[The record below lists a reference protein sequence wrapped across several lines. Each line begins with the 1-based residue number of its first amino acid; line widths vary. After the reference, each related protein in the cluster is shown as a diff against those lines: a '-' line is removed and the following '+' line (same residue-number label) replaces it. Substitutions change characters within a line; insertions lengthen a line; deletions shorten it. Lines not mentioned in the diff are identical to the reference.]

1 MALQI
6 TPTSTTFI
14 EATSNQGA
22 IANGITLRLEGGV
35 FKGDNGDVLLGAV
48 TGAPTGLTPVLIK
61 TSATTAKLSFTG
73 KAQTHANADD
83 IASGLLQVTLDSSH
97 ITPDT
102 PADMP
107 GDGLSVTGFG
117 FDFRGEVAPGT
128 LSLLGLDTSIGNAL
142 PALSGTA
149 TANATVAIF
158 NGSKL
163 LGTTTADSDGA
174 WTYTPSG
181 KDGVYQLTAREQVKE
196 KVYGPPTSVVVF
208 TLDTKAPAAP
218 TVNAIKLASSDTT
231 PTISG
236 KAEKGAT
243 VQVFIDGKALGATPT
258 VTADAKTGI
267 WTVTLADA
275 DALAAGIGNQDY
287 AITAVATD
295 AAGNVSAATTKAAK
309 LTIDTTIADPVVESG
324 LAFASEVMEAR
335 QLLAGKQATQKLAG
349 TAEAG
354 ATLQLYGGADGQTV
368 LGKPIKVDAKGNW
381 KSTIK
386 LTDGEHLLSL
396 VATDVAGNISGPT
409 ALGELVTVDTVA
421 PLVPTL
427 QLGKASQ
434 DAVGKALPT
443 LSGMAEKGSTV
454 EVRWGKVVIGQ
465 ALADQQGIWVL
476 DSAAQFDGTLPTKN
490 GSKVKLTAMAKDA
503 AGNTSKAS
511 VAAEFQVNTGVVDQT
526 PPELVAA
533 QTSAN
538 GSTVVLSYSQAL
550 KAAAMATSAFTVTVN
565 DQAQTVNS
573 ATLTNAQVELELAA
587 RIPAG
592 AVVTVTYTPP
602 TGANVLADQAGNA
615 APAFSAQEVSNN
627 VAAMQDAGGD
637 ASPDVDSATL
647 AGLAQAKTVTDADLA
662 TLPTTST
669 PHLNS
674 LATGSKWSGTQVTYS
689 FNETMPSEYSGNAQ
703 ASTGW
708 QALNAAERTAVDSAM
723 AHASALLGISLQ
735 KVATGGDLRLNAVAM
750 TGSTAGFAYFPGG
763 GALAGDIFLDTR
775 SSGKAGYY
783 DQGDYGYMLVL
794 HELAHALG
802 IKHPFEGTPRL
813 ITSLDTR
820 DHTVMS
826 YTAGRE
832 WKPVFSYEGGSS
844 KFTTEFVSRNSYS
857 VLDTAALQV
866 MYGPNTTTQTGDD
879 AYVIDFD
886 DYAYHTLW
894 DAGGSDTIDAR
905 DATGHS
911 HVDLRPGST
920 NSVDVRTLAQQEAD
934 VKAYYASIGQDWL
947 VNNPWVGSVFANDG
961 HRFYTGEN
969 NLGIAHGVWIENLH
983 TGAGNDTVYDNGVD
997 NVIRTGAGNDT
1008 IHLGAGGYDEIDGGA
1023 GSNDKVV
1030 INLNSNAVQR
1040 GKADDGHYYVLADS
1054 FAAQL
1059 IGIETLQFND
1069 RSIFI

>member
-48 TGAPTGLTPVLIK
+48 TGAPAGLTPVLIK

-163 LGTTTADSDGA
+163 LGTTTAGNDGA

-243 VQVFIDGKALGATPT
+243 VQVLIDGKALGATPT

-275 DALAAGIGNQDY
+275 DALAAGMANKNY

-295 AAGNVSAATTKAAK
+295 AAGNVSAATTKAAQ
-309 LTIDTTIADPVVESG
+309 LTIDTTIADPVVSTG
-324 LAFASEVMEAR
+324 LVLGSDPS
-335 QLLAGKQATQKLAG
+335 QLEGKQATQKLAG

-354 ATLQLYGGADGQTV
+354 ATLQLYGGADGQTA
-368 LGKPIKVDAKGNW
+368 LGKPIKVNAQGAW
-381 KSTIK
+381 TTTVK
-386 LTDGEHLLSL
+386 LTNGEHLLGL
-396 VATDVAGNISGPT
+396 VATDVAGNVSGPT
-409 ALGELVTVDTVA
+409 TLGELITVDTVA

-427 QLGKASQ
+427 RLGKASQ

-443 LSGMAEKGSTV
+443 LSGTAEKGSTV

-476 DSAAQFDGTLPTKN
+476 DSAAEFDGTLPTKN

-503 AGNTSKAS
+503 AGNASKAS
-511 VAAEFQVNTGVVDQT
+511 VAAEFQVNTGVLDQT

-565 DQAQTVNS
+565 GQAQTVNS
-573 ATLTNAQVELELAA
+573 ATLTNAQVELALAE

-615 APAFSAQEVSNN
+615 APAFSSQEVSNN
-627 VAAMQDAGGD
+627 VAAMQDAGGGG
-637 ASPDVDSATL
+637 SPDVDSATL

-674 LATGSKWSGTQVTYS
+674 LATDSKWSGTQVTYS

-708 QALNAAERTAVDSAM
+708 QALNAAERTAVDGAM

-735 KVATGGDLRLNAVAM
+735 KVAADGDLRLNAVAM
-750 TGSTAGFAYFPGG
+750 TGSTAGFAYFPGV

-802 IKHPFEGTPRL
+802 IKHPFEGTPKL
-813 ITSLDTR
+813 TTSLDTR

-832 WKPVFSYEGGSS
+832 WKPVFGYADNVST
-844 KFTTEFVSRNSYS
+844 FTTAFVSRSSYS

-894 DAGGSDTIDAR
+894 DAGGSDTIDASA
-905 DATGHS
+905 ATGHS

-934 VKAYYASIGQDWL
+934 VKAHYASIGQGWL
-947 VNNPWVGSVFANDG
+947 VTSPWVGSVFATNG

-969 NLGIAHGVWIENLH
+969 NLGIAHGVWIENLN

-1008 IHLGAGGYDEIDGGA
+1008 IHLGAGGYDQIDGGA